1 MTRLGNG
8 GNWPRLKRYAFLALA
23 ATSLATLPASTAS
36 ASEKDFE
43 DLASSLFGAGLH
55 SNPRMVLEK
64 CREAQA
70 KAARFS
76 DNDAWQGLVMEC
88 LAHAERIQGNRAA
101 ACEYLARA
109 AEHFGKARPK
119 TYEAEKVEEG
129 RRKAMQH
136 RERLGC

>member
-1 MTRLGNG
+1 MLRRLSKEL
-8 GNWPRLKRYAFLALA
+8 RL
-23 ATSLATLPASTAS
+23 
-36 ASEKDFE
+36 
-43 DLASSLFGAGLH
+43 
-55 SNPRMVLEK
+55 VLEK

-119 TYEAEKVEEG
+119 TYETGKVEEG
-129 RRKAMQH
+129 RRKAMQN